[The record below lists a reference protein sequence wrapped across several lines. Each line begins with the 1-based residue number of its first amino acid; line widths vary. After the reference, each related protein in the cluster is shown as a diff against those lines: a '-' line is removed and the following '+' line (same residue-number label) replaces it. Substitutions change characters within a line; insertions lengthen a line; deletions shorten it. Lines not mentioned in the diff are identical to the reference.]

1 MWRFKC
7 VEWKS
12 GRVVRLKEV
21 TSGQTRT
28 LIMPQQSDLS
38 YSFTVTSRS
47 KLHPCGPL
55 SWIKQT
61 ARFISECRGG
71 YKTNDI
77 TVEEI
82 RAMWSGGEQVL
93 RRPRSHLIHLTVSI
107 SAGKNHQSSCLSLPS
122 LSISALY
129 LPPSLPSLS
138 LSIYADTHTPAAR
151 WLNIVILAQQL
162 FLPAIKVT
170 PL

>member
-7 VEWKS
+7 DEWKS

-28 LIMPQQSDLS
+28 LIIPQQSDLS

-82 RAMWSGGEQVL
+82 RAMWSGGERVL

-129 LPPSLPSLS
+129 LPPLSPLS
-138 LSIYADTHTPAAR
+138 LCLYADTHTPAAR